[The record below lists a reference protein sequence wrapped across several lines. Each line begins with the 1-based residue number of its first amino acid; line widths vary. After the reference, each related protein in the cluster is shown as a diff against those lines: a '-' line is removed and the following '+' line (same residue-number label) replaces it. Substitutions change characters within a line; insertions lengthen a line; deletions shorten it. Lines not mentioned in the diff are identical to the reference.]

1 MKEIIASI
9 YCNLKELL
17 ELDSVDKIVQVVI
30 ESSGLDLDDYFKS
43 LINNESMMYQLLMKY
58 YENETFD
65 DYPKPIEDR
74 IVEEPK
80 VKQKLYPTTNKD
92 NRYS

>member
-1 MKEIIASI
+1 
-9 YCNLKELL
+9 
-17 ELDSVDKIVQVVI
+17 
-30 ESSGLDLDDYFKS
+30 
-43 LINNESMMYQLLMKY
+43 MMYQLLMKY